1 MRNSIPPALPFA
13 ALSGALAL
21 AACVTV
27 PGDPDDGM
35 PGNES
40 CNPAP
45 AQGLVG
51 ERATGE
57 TGQQALALTGA
68 RILRWGP
75 PDTAWTMEYRE
86 GRVNVSYD
94 RAMIITQVTC
104 G

>member
-1 MRNSIPPALPFA
+1 MTIRQRAAATALITI
-13 ALSGALAL
+13 ALAG
-21 AACVTV
+21 CTTNM
-27 PGDPDDGM
+27 PGDGVDSPAMGD
-35 PGNES
+35 ES

-51 ERATGE
+51 ERATAQA
-57 TGQQALALTGA
+57 GQQALALTGA
-68 RILRWGP
+68 RVLRWGP

-86 GRVNVSYD
+86 GRVNVTYD